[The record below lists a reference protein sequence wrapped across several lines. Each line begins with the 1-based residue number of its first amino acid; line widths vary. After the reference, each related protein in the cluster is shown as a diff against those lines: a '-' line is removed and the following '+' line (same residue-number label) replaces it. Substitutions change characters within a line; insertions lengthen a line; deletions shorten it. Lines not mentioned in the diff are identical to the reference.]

1 MKYLYSAVWI
11 ILSAILFSHPVL
23 AGDSMLYP
31 YESEQLGSI
40 TIRLDD
46 VENISKEHVAMSLV
60 KIADVKNGIFEL
72 KEAYQSVGVDLNQ
85 MENADA
91 IEKAASEFLKM
102 TKEPEI
108 TVYTNQEGVAVV
120 DGVPV
125 GVYLIYVSDP
135 ASYEKIAPSLLSIP
149 SWNVMENKM
158 MYEVEAIPKHSPW
171 PSEDVPPTGDRSNI
185 GNYVAMLAAASSFL
199 LVWGYLKQVKD
210 AGLQKK

>member
-11 ILSAILFSHPVL
+11 ILSTILFSHPVL

-46 VENISKEHVAMSLV
+46 VENVSKEHVAMSLV
-60 KIADVKNGIFEL
+60 KIADVKKGIFEL

-85 MENADA
+85 MENAEA
-91 IEKAASEFLKM
+91 IEKAASQFLKM

-149 SWNVMENKM
+149 SWNVLENKM
-158 MYEVEAIPKHSPW
+158 MYEVEVIPKHSPW

-185 GNYVAMLAAASSFL
+185 GNYVAMLVAASSFL